1 MWMAVP
7 RRRRLRA
14 DYLWTATEVIS
25 KRLEISLIALLVLA
39 LTLPFIGQAIHIDAH
54 LYLDWAE
61 QAYTE
66 PWWQHLPDYDYFGV
80 HYDEFHDTHPR
91 LQSLYLNL
99 VWRLAGEA
107 SEPALHLAMM
117 PFTVLAAVS
126 MYFLARRFGVNA
138 LLATM
143 MMVVAPAFLVNSHL
157 IMTDVPGISFWLTG
171 LVFFIH
177 GVDRGRWWAL
187 VLAGLFFTLTIF
199 TYYQGLSALPLAF
212 LYLFIH
218 RRIRPATVLPL
229 AVPAL
234 LFGAYVAAHLARYG
248 QPPTFSYPFG
258 LPLDPLSVLR
268 RIRGVTVLIGGA
280 VLFPVS
286 AIAIFLRPRY
296 ATWAVGATMAVAAVW
311 AAFLYL
317 RGSFLVDAIF
327 LLPLL
332 LAAGVAVLWVFTGS
346 LFRTLVSSLKGRSG
360 QDRFFLSVWFFGTA
374 FYCAILLPY
383 PSPRYLI
390 PLIPPMVIVAM
401 KMIEKRW
408 HGGGLATRVIALI
421 ILPTLAVSLMV
432 AVAEHQR
439 ADNNR
444 AEADWVAANLSG
456 EQGQVWF
463 NGGLGFQYYLE
474 QKGMGYRMV
483 TGDGEEIKAGDVI
496 VESVHNNRWPF
507 SDSLLD
513 RVEFD
518 REIDFPRSW
527 PVTSEYYRY
536 RTSWLGQIGMVLPY
550 GVSGDYLDRLYIY
563 RVRADYSPDSGEDA
577 GREEGRN
584 D

>member
-1 MWMAVP
+1 MK
-7 RRRRLRA
+7 
-14 DYLWTATEVIS
+14 S
-25 KRLEISLIALLVLA
+25 KRLEISLIILLVLA
-39 LTLPFIGQAIHIDAH
+39 FTLPFVGQAIHIDAH
-54 LYLDWAE
+54 LYLDWAR
-61 QAYTE
+61 QAFTE

-91 LQSLYLNL
+91 LQSLYLHL
-99 VWRLAGEA
+99 MLRLTGGEV
-107 SEPALHLAMM
+107 SEPMLHLAMI

-126 MYFLARRFGVNA
+126 MYFLARRFNVNA
-138 LLATM
+138 LLATLLLI
-143 MMVVAPAFLVNSHL
+143 VAPAFLVNSHL
-157 IMTDVPGISFWLTG
+157 IMTDVPGISLWLTG
-171 LVFFIH
+171 LAFFIH

-187 VLAGLFFTLTIF
+187 VLAGLFFTLTVF

-212 LYLFIH
+212 LYLIIY
-218 RRIRPATVLPL
+218 RKIRLRTVLPL
-229 AVPAL
+229 AVPAT
-234 LFGAYVAAHLARYG
+234 LFMSYVAAHFARYG

-258 LPLDPLSVLR
+258 LPLDPLSVIR
-268 RIRGVTVLIGGA
+268 RIRGVTVLIGGVIIFPVA
-280 VLFPVS
+280 VLVIYVRS
-286 AIAIFLRPRY
+286 RIANY
-296 ATWAVGATMAVAAVW
+296 MVATVLTAAVVW
-311 AAFLYL
+311 AAVIYL
-317 RGSFLVDAIF
+317 RGSFQVDALF

-332 LAAGVAVLWVFTGS
+332 LATGVAVLWVFFS
-346 LFRTLVSSLKGRSG
+346 DFFRTLFAALKGQGG
-360 QDRFFLSVWFFGTA
+360 QDRFFLSAWFLGTA

-408 HGGGLATRVIALI
+408 HGSGLATRVIGLI

-439 ADNNR
+439 ANNNR

-456 EQGQVWF
+456 EPGQVWF
-463 NGGLGFQYYLE
+463 NGGLGLQYYLE
-474 QKGMGYRMV
+474 QKSMGYRMV

-513 RVEFD
+513 RVEF
-518 REIDFPRSW
+518 EQEVDFPRSW

-536 RTSWLGQIGMVLPY
+536 RTSWLGQIGMLLPY

-563 RVRADYSPDSGEDA
+563 RVRVDYSPDSEEDA